1 VLVPGNSKLGLAIWT
16 FSLPAVTTCP
26 GGGGGRRGPGAVSG
40 ARDPGV
46 GAYGFGE
53 RVCLYWR
60 AYEQDAA
67 IATPAIFLADFCQQA
82 AALGP

>member
-1 VLVPGNSKLGLAIWT
+1 VEEDAAAQGRYPGLETLELELTA
-16 FSLPAVTTCP
+16 
-26 GGGGGRRGPGAVSG
+26 SG
-40 ARDPGV
+40 
-46 GAYGFGE
+46 